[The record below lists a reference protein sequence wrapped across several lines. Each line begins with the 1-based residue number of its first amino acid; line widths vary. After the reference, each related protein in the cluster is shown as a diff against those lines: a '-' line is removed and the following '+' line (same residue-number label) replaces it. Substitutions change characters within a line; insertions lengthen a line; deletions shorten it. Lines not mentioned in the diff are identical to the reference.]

1 MMRRVDG
8 GSMGAAQQVR
18 RHNPAYLIFIADIGS
33 ARDRRQAADV
43 LFTASN
49 MLGHDNNASCLLIRL
64 PVEPLIVFFKSFME
78 KASNS

>member
-1 MMRRVDG
+1 
-8 GSMGAAQQVR
+8 MGAAQQVR

-49 MLGHDNNASCLLIRL
+49 MLRHDNNASCLLIRL
-64 PVEPLIVFFKSFME
+64 SVKPLIVFFKFFME